1 MRATPWD
8 LAGRAALS
16 VSAALWRDPRVGAS
30 VLGLPWV
37 HLALVCGPRECALGL
52 VKLVRLRLQAADACA
67 AVPRSVSGLLP
78 GGRICALGLRSLPE
92 KVSSGLAETR
102 RRCASVFGWVGGAAC
117 GYFFT
122 SVNSSLCGATRF
134 PAGAGHP
141 RRRGALSDEAY
152 TVWGANR
159 KGTCVGKGGRR
170 IL

>member
-102 RRCASVFGWVGGAAC
+102 RRCASVFGWVEVLPVLLLTA
-117 GYFFT
+117 
-122 SVNSSLCGATRF
+122 VVRGATRF
-134 PAGAGHP
+134 RRVRGTEKKVHCRTSLYCGVRIEETVERAEIAGMG
-141 RRRGALSDEAY
+141 SD
-152 TVWGANR
+152 
-159 KGTCVGKGGRR
+159 
-170 IL
+170 